1 MKNTRSLFRIITLIA
16 VLACFAATVP
26 AGSLPAKADAQ
37 PAAPQAAP
45 MQAISGEPAPIKATI
60 YVAKKIITM
69 EDTEPAQAVAVAG
82 DKIVAVGSFDEVKAA
97 LAGREYTIDR
107 TFSHKVITP
116 GLIDPHLHLWLF
128 AMAAPMKFITPDDW
142 NLPWGYVKGVE
153 GRDNYMAELTAAEKA
168 LTAPNA
174 WLYTWGYHQYWHGKL
189 SRLDLDKI
197 SATRPIVVWHRSA
210 HEIYLNTAA
219 IKAMGITKESLQGHG
234 NASTQTDFDNGHF
247 WEAGFFE
254 LVAPALFP
262 KLATPEYFGKGL
274 TMTKQYVEAGGITTT
289 ADPGIILPP
298 KVFQAL
304 KTVFDSPDT
313 SFRNLL
319 IASGQVLYEK
329 YGETGALAATESLM
343 ALNGHRVAYLPK
355 QVKLFC
361 DGAAYSQGMQ
371 MKDGYLDGHHGSWI
385 EMPEELAAS
394 ARLYWNDGY
403 QIRVH
408 VNGDLGVEVTLGV
421 LSNLMRDN
429 PRFDHRF
436 SLDHFCVSTAEQV
449 KQIKALDAIVSVNPY
464 YVYVLADKYSQI
476 GLGPERASTMV
487 RSNTLVKNHVK
498 LSLHSDTPMAP
509 ARPMLLAWEAVNRA
523 TMNGKVAGPEEKIS
537 VLDAFRAITIDA
549 AYFLQKEKEIGSIA
563 PGKTADFTIFESD
576 PLAADPMKLKDVP
589 IWGTIFEGQVFP
601 IKTTACN
608 ASASAAIAG
617 HRLSH
622 DLANPF
628 FGAENDEDCCVC
640 SANRWFQ
647 KIVAGLEAKQPL
659 K

>member
-1 MKNTRSLFRIITLIA
+1 MKKYFSRFIFLAAVA
-16 VLACFAATVP
+16 VLACLAFRLP
-26 AGSLPAKADAQ
+26 AGSVPNRTAAPTAQ
-37 PAAPQAAP
+37 PQAAP
-45 MQAISGEPAPIKATI
+45 MQAISGEPAPQKATI
-60 YVAKKIITM
+60 FVAKKIITM
-69 EDTEPAQAVAVAG
+69 EDTGPAQAVAVAG
-82 DKIVAVGSFDEVKAA
+82 DRIVAVGSLDDVKKA
-97 LAGREYTIDR
+97 LKGRDYTVDL
-107 TFSHKVITP
+107 TFARKVITP

-128 AMAAPMKFITPDDW
+128 ALAAPMKFITPDDW
-142 NLPWGYVKGVE
+142 DLPWGYVKGVE
-153 GRDNYMAELTAAEKA
+153 GRETYLSELTAAEKA
-168 LTAPNA
+168 LKDPNA
-174 WLYTWGYHQYWHGKL
+174 WLCTWGYHQYWHGKL
-189 SRLDLDKI
+189 SRQDLDDI

-210 HEIYLNTAA
+210 HEMYFNTAA
-219 IKAMGITKESLQGHG
+219 IKALGITKESLQGHG
-234 NASTQTDFDNGHF
+234 NPSSQTDFDNGHF
-247 WEAGFFE
+247 WEAGLFE

-262 KLATPEYFGKGL
+262 ILATPEKFAKGL
-274 TMTKQYVEAGGITTT
+274 MMTKQYVEAGGLTTT

-298 KVFQAL
+298 GILQVL

-329 YGETGALAATESLM
+329 YGEAGALAATEGLL

-361 DGAAYSQGMQ
+361 DGAAYSQMMQ
-371 MKDGYLDGHHGSWI
+371 MKDGYLDGHQGAWI

-436 SLDHFCVSTAEQV
+436 SLDHFCVSAPDQI

-476 GLGPERASTMV
+476 GLGAERASTMV
-487 RSNTLVKNHVK
+487 RSNSLVRNHVK

-523 TMNGKVAGPEEKIS
+523 TMTGKVAGPEEKIS
-537 VLDAFRAITIDA
+537 VQDALRAITIDA

-576 PLAADPMKLKDVP
+576 PLTVEPMKIKDIP
-589 IWGTIFEGQVFP
+589 IWGTVFEGQVFP
-601 IKTTACN
+601 IKRPAGK
-608 ASASAAIAG
+608 ASASAAGITHG
-617 HRLSH
+617 STPLLS
-622 DLANPF
+622 NPF
-628 FGAENDEDCCVC
+628 SGGESDEDCCVC
-640 SANRWFQ
+640 SANQWFQ
-647 KIVAGLEAKQPL
+647 KIVTGLGTKQ
-659 K
+659 